1 MTRNRWMKT
10 FAIPCALLAL
20 AACGEPMSEQE
31 VVTLEPL
38 PEDGRGFDLVEF
50 DGCADDVAD
59 VQVSGALYEDVDM
72 SSSSRWTSEFGAE
85 DAALAGARVE
95 LIGAR
100 GTWTTSVCEDGTF
113 GFSGLPEGDY
123 FVRPVTEEALPVC
136 TSSTHGRRFAEAMA
150 EGDVNVVVF
159 GDSLPHWGPQPWWPE
174 RFADRA
180 RALSE
185 VTLHNIAVPG
195 AESPQWLPGQ
205 GFWVNDLEPLIDDAD
220 VFVFSIGGNDLYA
233 LAQVDLSTTSVGE
246 LTVQFDE
253 KVVEIETNVR
263 EIASAL
269 RERNPDADIVYL
281 VYPDY
286 GDTERWAALAGAA
299 APIVKSTLRRTLG
312 RIRLDNAHHERMTY
326 LDLFGAT
333 LDIDLNALLVDE
345 LHFNEAGHVFVAEEL
360 FRSMGGVRVEVD
372 GEPDSVEVGLSTG
385 EETD

>member
-10 FAIPCALLAL
+10 FALPCALFAL
-20 AACGEPMSEQE
+20 AACGEPMEQE
-31 VVTLEPL
+31 ILTLEPL
-38 PEDGRGFDLVEF
+38 PEDGRGFDIVEI
-50 DGCADDVAD
+50 DGCADGAPSAQVA
-59 VQVSGALYEDVDM
+59 GALYEDVDM

-123 FVRPVTEEALPVC
+123 FVRPVTEDEFPVC
-136 TSSTHGRRFAEAMA
+136 TTSTHGRRFAEAMA
-150 EGDVNVVVF
+150 EGEIDVVVF

-180 RALSE
+180 GAMAD
-185 VTLHNIAVPG
+185 VTMHNIAVPG

-205 GFWVNDLEPLIDDAD
+205 GFWVSSLEPLIDDAD
-220 VFVFSIGGNDLYA
+220 VFVFSIGGNDLYS
-233 LAQVDLSTTSVGE
+233 LAQVDLSTTPVGE
-246 LTVQFDE
+246 LAVQFEE
-253 KVVEIETNVR
+253 KVVEIEENVR
-263 EIASAL
+263 DIASAL
-269 RERNPDADIVYL
+269 RARNPNADIVYL

-286 GDTERWAALAGAA
+286 GNTERWAALAGQA

-312 RIRLDNAHHERMTY
+312 RIRLDNAHYERMTF

-333 LDIDLNALLVDE
+333 IDIDLNALLVDE
-345 LHFNEAGHVFVAEEL
+345 LHFNEAGHIFVAEEL
-360 FRSMGGVRVEVD
+360 FRSMGGVRVEAD
-372 GEPDSVEVGLSTG
+372 ADPDSVEVGLSTG
-385 EETD
+385 EGGD